1 MLSNR
6 QGSATEVQGS
16 IDSLSM
22 VLISRASTSSL
33 ISEAVQPVIIY
44 KVRPQGL
51 EWTVS
56 RSEHGWREPFSKGP
70 SWVTPPKPWTRAF
83 FPVDL
88 ADAKPPSWTV
98 GSAEM
103 GSLCDVRP
111 GVLGDIH

>member
-44 KVRPQGL
+44 KVHPQGL
-51 EWTVS
+51 EWT
-56 RSEHGWREPFSKGP
+56 K
-70 SWVTPPKPWTRAF
+70 
-83 FPVDL
+83 
-88 ADAKPPSWTV
+88 
-98 GSAEM
+98 
-103 GSLCDVRP
+103 CP
-111 GVLGDIH
+111 GVSMAGGNLFPRDPHG